1 MSTSPGSVNPDAE
14 PLDPDPTGQD
24 PSAKDPTA
32 QEKML
37 LQAAIFEVTR
47 QVDGKSL
54 PGIKEMLQSEFARRG
69 VQAPTPMWL
78 DAVASAAFHGESYI
92 IDFPAALA
100 AEGAA
105 PAPDQAL
112 RERLAVR
119 RGLREEKLP
128 AGIFPPASAWE
139 LDDNDV
145 TVGDPETSRRPDP
158 LAGWGGRTGLWKAVS
173 AAGLAALLA
182 FAAVR
187 ALAANKPGNA
197 KRARKKRTT
206 AGGA

>member
-1 MSTSPGSVNPDAE
+1 MSTGPGSVNPDAE

-32 QEKML
+32 EEKML
-37 LQAAIFEVTR
+37 LQAAIFDATR
-47 QVDGKSL
+47 EAAGRSL
-54 PGIKEMLQSEFARRG
+54 SEIKEMLQAGFARRG

-145 TVGDPETSRRPDP
+145 TSGDPETGRRPNAR
-158 LAGWGGRTGLWKAVS
+158 AGWGGRTGLWKAVS

-182 FAAVR
+182 FAALR
-187 ALAANKPGNA
+187 AFAVNNARSVKGPGA
-197 KRARKKRTT
+197 KRTT